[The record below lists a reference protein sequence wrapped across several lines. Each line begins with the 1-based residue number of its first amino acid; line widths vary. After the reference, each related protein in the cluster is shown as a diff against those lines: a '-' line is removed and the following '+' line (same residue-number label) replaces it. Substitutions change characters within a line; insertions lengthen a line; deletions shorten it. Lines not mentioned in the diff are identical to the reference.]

1 VIPLSLQVALPPLQR
16 LGRTYDAIVVGAGPA
31 GIAAAIYLVR
41 ANLKSLVLEAEKP
54 GGKLNVTR
62 LIENYPGFPSTSGTK
77 LAQRMVKH
85 AETVGVGIV
94 CPARVMGF
102 ELNAE
107 PKILW
112 TRESEYYARNVIL
125 AMGVQRKKLRIP
137 GAADLLSKGVSYC
150 AVCDGSFFK
159 GKDVALIGND
169 EETIADGLYLS
180 GLVNKIYLI
189 SGFGTPKFNQQSLER
204 LLSKGNVQHLAK
216 HEVTEIIGE
225 SVVEKMKIKSAGEE
239 ANELDVQGVFVA
251 GEKTPVGT
259 ILADA
264 GLKTD
269 SSGCI
274 VVDSGMRTSLR
285 GVYAAGDLTCG
296 RKYQVAVS
304 VGQGVTAALSIIRS
318 HAEARRKQKS

>member
-1 VIPLSLQVALPPLQR
+1 MPPLQR

-251 GEKTPVGT
+251 GEKTPVGA

-274 VVDSGMRTSLR
+274 MVDSGMRTSLR

-304 VGQGVTAALSIIRS
+304 VGQGVTDALSIISS